1 MQNNTKSSAVAGILG
16 VFLGA
21 FGGHD
26 WYLGNTKKAITHVS
40 LTIGGFLLLM
50 IGIIIDNL
58 TSGVVALN
66 ILFKC
71 LIIASYV
78 IIIGNFVWGFIEGV
92 IIIAQGD
99 AGLAAKGYKVADPAT
114 TTMTIANPSA
124 NAAATPA
131 PAAGAPAPAAEGAAN
146 TPASTSP
153 ASSASQTPEAPTSTT
168 PVAASDNSTASPAKA
183 EDQSKAPEPPLK
195 PAHLDNIITATP
207 AASGIMQASVPM
219 GNTASA
225 TSTPVADTNA
235 ASVPTNTPSVAPTA
249 PEAPAAPATPIT
261 AESPAEP
268 APVATPSAAPSPAE
282 PVAPSATPAT
292 PDTAL
297 TSSTPNPTDSNPT
310 TTPPSPV
317 A

>member
-16 VFLGA
+16 VFLGWA
-21 FGGHD
+21 GGHD

-40 LTIGGFLLLM
+40 LTVGGFLLLM
-50 IGIIIDNL
+50 VGIIIDNL

-99 AGLAAKGYKVADPAT
+99 AGLAAKGYKVADPAS

-124 NAAATPA
+124 NDAT
-131 PAAGAPAPAAEGAAN
+131 E
-146 TPASTSP
+146 TASTSGATTP
-153 ASSASQTPEAPTSTT
+153 TSGASAETGTAPSASSTVATTQPT
-168 PVAASDNSTASPAKA
+168 
-183 EDQSKAPEPPLK
+183 EEKAPEPPLE

-207 AASGIMQASVPM
+207 ATSGIMQASVPM
-219 GNTASA
+219 NNAPAAPSTPEVSTTPATESTP
-225 TSTPVADTNA
+225 TSTTTI
-235 ASVPTNTPSVAPTA
+235 PTANTSVAPTM
-249 PEAPAAPATPIT
+249 PEAPT
-261 AESPAEP
+261 
-268 APVATPSAAPSPAE
+268 V
-282 PVAPSATPAT
+282 PAT
-292 PDTAL
+292 PDTAPA
-297 TSSTPNPTDSNPT
+297 SSTPSPTDSNPT
-310 TTPPSPV
+310 PTPPTPPSPV